1 MEDDS
6 FIIGDVVYI
15 NGEGDWRGK
24 LCFIGQVHFAKGDW
38 AGVALD
44 HPMGNH
50 DGVAHNRRYFQCP
63 ANHGIFTRVGR
74 LSNVMK
80 IPETMDVGKYGL
92 RNTKVFEREYEK
104 TPPPA
109 PPVVLQQQQQKEI
122 TSIRKSPVRETSPF
136 ASIRKSPVRETSPF
150 ATSKTVSFSN
160 NHQNNSNNDDVKIG
174 DRVIVKSVVGETKAG
189 VLRYLGKVDFEEG
202 IWAGIELSHP
212 LGKNDGTIR
221 GREYFR
227 CQHPFG
233 LFVPANKIEY
243 SPANKTLGKRMGTRE
258 NLYAVM
264 AATRG
269 VRAGSFEE
277 YY

>member
-92 RNTKVFEREYEK
+92 RNSKVFEREYEK
-104 TPPPA
+104 TPPPTQQQ
-109 PPVVLQQQQQKEI
+109 PSVVLQQQQQKEI
-122 TSIRKSPVRETSPF
+122 TSIRKSPIRETSPF
-136 ASIRKSPVRETSPF
+136 AS
-150 ATSKTVSFSN
+150 SKTVSFSN
-160 NHQNNSNNDDVKIG
+160 NQQNNSHNDDVKIG
-174 DRVIVKSVVGETKAG
+174 DRVIVKSAVGETKYG
-189 VLRYLGKVDFEEG
+189 VLRYLGKVDFAEG
-202 IWAGIELSHP
+202 DWAGIELTHP

-233 LFVPANKIEY
+233 LFVPAHKIEY